1 MHSVGERLDFN
12 SCTDVIHFSPFYAFS
27 FQRAERRGSLELNAG
42 ERGEEGRFK
51 GGVEE
56 AGVEERWDDSE
67 TGFPTRHS
75 KAGF

>member
-1 MHSVGERLDFN
+1 MEFN
-12 SCTDVIHFSPFYAFS
+12 A
-27 FQRAERRGSLELNAG
+27 R

-56 AGVEERWDDSE
+56 AGVEERWDSK
-67 TGFPTRHS
+67 TGFAARHS